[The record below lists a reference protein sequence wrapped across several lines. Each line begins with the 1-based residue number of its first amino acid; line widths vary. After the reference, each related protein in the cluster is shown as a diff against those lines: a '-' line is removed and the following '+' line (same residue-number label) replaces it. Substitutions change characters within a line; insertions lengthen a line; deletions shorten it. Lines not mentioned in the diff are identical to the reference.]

1 MVDGSK
7 SGVVEVC
14 EMAPDGAHERV
25 RISGLGAVNE
35 MLECGNGHGAPL
47 YGHGAEAIV
56 AERGI
61 AVDRAV
67 CAPVKCQ

>member
-7 SGVVEVC
+7 SGVVEVW

-35 MLECGNGHGAPL
+35 MFECGNGHGAPL
-47 YGHGAEAIV
+47 V
-56 AERGI
+56 S
-61 AVDRAV
+61 RATETSH
-67 CAPVKCQ
+67 